1 MAGRGVPCQSQCCR
15 PGRLRQSDTQY
26 RFNSLVHK
34 RIWRS
39 SDNYKCCVC
48 PVLLDSRN
56 QIPQFRGDG
65 KQHSRDDA
73 DARLATMRFEDQ
85 LAWPPFVHGVSDVIH
100 GCLLALRRN
109 CCRLELDRRQVFMPF
124 GQIRDLL
131 LQSPQ
136 CLLDQP
142 TARGEWDRISF
153 VGYGRKVSKTKRLV
167 QSRPHPFLRRVNSLI
182 RGLPVSPKKIIEDRH
197 MHLGIEAFFLLFAG
211 RLEIRFRNLH
221 ILSCS

>member
-1 MAGRGVPCQSQCCR
+1 VSALYFWTR
-15 PGRLRQSDTQY
+15 
-26 RFNSLVHK
+26 
-34 RIWRS
+34 
-39 SDNYKCCVC
+39 
-48 PVLLDSRN
+48 RN
-56 QIPQFRGDG
+56 QIPHFRGDG

-131 LQSPQ
+131 FQSPQ

-153 VGYGRKVSKTKRLV
+153 VGYGRTVSETKRLL

-182 RGLPVSPKKIIEDRH
+182 RGLPVSPNKIIEDRH

-221 ILSCS
+221 ILSCF